1 MSQTI
6 TTSYHTVERTG
17 AGRITAK
24 GGGKQRTVSVDL
36 SKSSDWN
43 HGNAAGTLIVALTA
57 SNMPGS
63 TADEIHAEL
72 ARIAALPIDH
82 DSNDSG
88 TKHKFVLND

>member
-1 MSQTI
+1 MI
-6 TTSYHTVERTG
+6 IRTSYKTN
-17 AGRITAK
+17 ANGRGQILAK

-72 ARIAALPIDH
+72 ARIAALPIGH

-88 TKHKFVLND
+88 TKHGFSF